1 MPRILVTGGCGFA
14 GSHIVEF
21 LTWGGSEVV
30 VVDNLS
36 YAARFDN
43 LENVNHS
50 RLKIVCWDF
59 RNSLTDALLK
69 HIGQVDYVI
78 HNGAQ
83 SHVASSFRNPREFVE
98 SNIIGTLN
106 MLEAARK
113 MNLKKFIYVSTD
125 EVFGPSSGQD
135 FQETDALRPTNPYA
149 ATKAAGEY
157 LAYSY
162 FRSFGVPVIITRT
175 MNMYGERQH
184 IEKFV
189 PKAIKTILNGNY
201 VRIHAE
207 DNGAEIEV
215 GSRHWL
221 HAREQAK
228 TLAKLLQIGVAGE
241 SYNVSSGTVKTNL
254 EIAQIISETLDLPLN
269 WVYQRPDEP
278 THDMHYSLDDSKMRA
293 ICPSESNFDKDF
305 RDTVLWYRDHPDY
318 LEE

>member
-1 MPRILVTGGCGFA
+1 MLGFPK
-14 GSHIVEF
+14 F
-21 LTWGGSEVV
+21 L
-30 VVDNLS
+30 
-36 YAARFDN
+36 
-43 LENVNHS
+43 
-50 RLKIVCWDF
+50 
-59 RNSLTDALLK
+59 LTDALLK
-69 HIGQVDYVI
+69 HIGRVDYVI

-83 SHVASSFRNPREFVE
+83 SHVVRSFRNPREFVE

-189 PKAIKTILNGNY
+189 PKAIKTILNGDY
-201 VRIHAE
+201 VKIHAE

-221 HAREQAK
+221 HAREQANALCHLIVK
-228 TLAKLLQIGVAGE
+228 SVFPE
-241 SYNVSSGTVKTNL
+241 SLTTC
-254 EIAQIISETLDLPLN
+254 P
-269 WVYQRPDEP
+269 R
-278 THDMHYSLDDSKMRA
+278 DS
-293 ICPSESNFDKDF
+293 
-305 RDTVLWYRDHPDY
+305 
-318 LEE
+318 